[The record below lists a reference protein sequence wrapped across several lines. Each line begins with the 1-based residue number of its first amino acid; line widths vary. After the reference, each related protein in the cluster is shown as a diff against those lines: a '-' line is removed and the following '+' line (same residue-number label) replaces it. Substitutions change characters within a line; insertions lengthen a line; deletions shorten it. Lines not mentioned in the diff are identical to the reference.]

1 MVPTYIFAVLIFVS
15 CVLCENCVIYNFED
29 DLANNFTSHE
39 VCNQQPWERKLYPS
53 GEVNSP
59 HIKSTAFITPSTVL
73 SCMTSS
79 LFAMHKDG
87 VFEFNVYT
95 SLTLDTDFVK
105 VIVYQKEIDGPDT
118 IVGISET
125 NLVAGSYKNS
135 DWTTLKVKLLGSES
149 FNGYFTIFG
158 RASMDSLIVM
168 DALKYE
174 SPFLANEICEIYA
187 HDDADPD
194 SGSTENYPGSSD
206 SNESTVG
213 TVSTESYP
221 GSSDSNES
229 TVGTVSTESYP
240 GSSDS
245 NESTVGTVST
255 ESYPGSSD
263 SNESTVGTVSTESY
277 PGSSDSNESTV
288 GTVSTESYP
297 GSSDSNESTVGT
309 VSTESYPGS
318 SDSNESTVG
327 TGSTESYPSS
337 SDSNESTVGTVSTE
351 SYPGSSDSNESTVG
365 TVSTE
370 SYPGSSDSNESTVG
384 TVSTESY
391 PGSSDSNE
399 STVGTVSTESYPGSS
414 DSNESTVG
422 TVSTE
427 SYPDSSDS
435 YESTVGTVSTES
447 YPGTS
452 DSNESTVGT
461 GSTESYPGSSDSN
474 ESTVGTG
481 STESYPG
488 SSDSNESTVGTG
500 STESYPGSSDSN
512 ESTVGT
518 GSTESYPGSSDSN
531 ESTVGTVSTESY
543 PGTSDSNESTVGTVS
558 TESYPGT
565 SDSNESTVGT
575 VSTESYPGTS
585 DSNESTV
592 GTGSTE
598 SYPGTSDSNETDPD
612 SESNEN
618 PGAGCVTYQF
628 GQDFNSLFSNDGVCR
643 YSANWLLRN
652 YTSLTIDSPHKNSV
666 LCIIPGNGWSCTSS
680 FTFPMSA
687 GGILEVEVYLEPFS
701 ATDRVLVT
709 VYQINSLGTDLV
721 VGSAASDRQFGWS
734 TLRIQLAGDGDYDG
748 QVTIMGQV
756 AVRSLVIV
764 DSFRYIPPTVDESL
778 CIVYDETPVISPTT
792 EANEAST
799 TPEVEEPDSEE
810 DGCVTYQF
818 GQDYNTLF
826 SSDGVCRYSTNWLL
840 RNYSMLAID
849 SPHED
854 SFSCII
860 PGNGWSCTSSFI
872 FPMSAGG
879 ILEMKVYL
887 QPFLA
892 ADRVLVTVYQINSL
906 GTDLV
911 VGSAGTDR
919 QFGWS
924 TLRIQLA
931 GDGDFDGQ
939 ITIMGQVAIRSVV
952 LVDSFRY
959 IPPSSNEENCKIYN

>member
-15 CVLCENCVIYNFED
+15 CVLCENCVIYDFED

-105 VIVYQKEIDGPDT
+105 VIVYQKEMDGPDT

-135 DWTTLKVKLLGSES
+135 AWTTLKVKLLGSES

-187 HDDADPD
+187 DDDADPD

-221 GSSDSNES
+221 GS
-229 TVGTVSTESYP
+229 
-240 GSSDS
+240 
-245 NESTVGTVST
+245 
-255 ESYPGSSD
+255 
-263 SNESTVGTVSTESY
+263 
-277 PGSSDSNESTV
+277 
-288 GTVSTESYP
+288 
-297 GSSDSNESTVGT
+297 
-309 VSTESYPGS
+309 
-318 SDSNESTVG
+318 
-327 TGSTESYPSS
+327 
-337 SDSNESTVGTVSTE
+337 
-351 SYPGSSDSNESTVG
+351 
-365 TVSTE
+365 
-370 SYPGSSDSNESTVG
+370 
-384 TVSTESY
+384 
-391 PGSSDSNE
+391 
-399 STVGTVSTESYPGSS
+399 
-414 DSNESTVG
+414 
-422 TVSTE
+422 
-427 SYPDSSDS
+427 
-435 YESTVGTVSTES
+435 
-447 YPGTS
+447 
-452 DSNESTVGT
+452 
-461 GSTESYPGSSDSN
+461 
-474 ESTVGTG
+474 
-481 STESYPG
+481 
-488 SSDSNESTVGTG
+488 
-500 STESYPGSSDSN
+500 
-512 ESTVGT
+512 
-518 GSTESYPGSSDSN
+518 
-531 ESTVGTVSTESY
+531 
-543 PGTSDSNESTVGTVS
+543 
-558 TESYPGT
+558 

-666 LCIIPGNGWSCTSS
+666 SCIIPGNGWSCTSS

-734 TLRIQLAGDGDYDG
+734 TLRIQLAGDGDYHG

-756 AVRSLVIV
+756 AIRSLAIV

>member
-15 CVLCENCVIYNFED
+15 CVLCENCVIYDFED

-105 VIVYQKEIDGPDT
+105 VIVYQKEMDGPDT

-135 DWTTLKVKLLGSES
+135 AWTTLKVKLLGSES

-187 HDDADPD
+187 DDDADPD

-327 TGSTESYPSS
+327 T
-337 SDSNESTVGTVSTE
+337 
-351 SYPGSSDSNESTVG
+351 
-365 TVSTE
+365 
-370 SYPGSSDSNESTVG
+370 
-384 TVSTESY
+384 
-391 PGSSDSNE
+391 
-399 STVGTVSTESYPGSS
+399 
-414 DSNESTVG
+414 
-422 TVSTE
+422 
-427 SYPDSSDS
+427 
-435 YESTVGTVSTES
+435 
-447 YPGTS
+447 
-452 DSNESTVGT
+452 
-461 GSTESYPGSSDSN
+461 
-474 ESTVGTG
+474 
-481 STESYPG
+481 
-488 SSDSNESTVGTG
+488 
-500 STESYPGSSDSN
+500 
-512 ESTVGT
+512 
-518 GSTESYPGSSDSN
+518 
-531 ESTVGTVSTESY
+531 
-543 PGTSDSNESTVGTVS
+543 
-558 TESYPGT
+558 
-565 SDSNESTVGT
+565 

-666 LCIIPGNGWSCTSS
+666 SCIIPGNGWSCTSS

-734 TLRIQLAGDGDYDG
+734 TLRIQLAGDGDYHG

-756 AVRSLVIV
+756 AIRSLAIV